1 MNFDKA
7 LFFLISVDLIG
18 SRSKLHSFSAPLGRS
33 TGQQSK
39 LAFLGRATH
48 SKLASAEQGQPVVLA
63 GSLNGSGWPD
73 GQDTDD
79 SFLLCW
85 WRLN

>member
-7 LFFLISVDLIG
+7 LFFNFVDLIG

-63 GSLNGSGWPD
+63 GSLNGSEWPD